1 MEDKPT
7 KTQGSTMLVMQ
18 LGVKEYKDNSS
29 FYLNDSKKTA
39 FLFLPQ
45 WSLTSKLEES
55 LDFSN
60 CMCHTWE

>member
-1 MEDKPT
+1 
-7 KTQGSTMLVMQ
+7 MQ